1 MVVVDGA
8 GTGEAG
14 EAGVLERSVEKES
27 RGNTKGSAAALS
39 LGVNRAFP
47 FRSACRFLRAA
58 IDAALFENVKA
69 CIDAW

>member
-1 MVVVDGA
+1 MVDGA

-39 LGVNRAFP
+39 LGVMRAGGWQP
-47 FRSACRFLRAA
+47 PRAPRGA
-58 IDAALFENVKA
+58 TQSDMPTAVIY
-69 CIDAW
+69 CY